1 VEIEAP
7 ARTSSGDCAAAAN
20 DAPLLYTAKQAAERL
35 GVDGRGRPIVSA
47 FWLERRAAA
56 RAIPCRYLGTGK
68 RRRLAFS
75 EADLRALVEQ
85 FRSDPADYG
94 RERRSGRP

>member
-1 VEIEAP
+1 VSAESA
-7 ARTSSGDCAAAAN
+7 GVQ
-20 DAPLLYTAKQAAERL
+20 LLYTAEQAAKRL

-75 EADLRALVEQ
+75 EADLHALVEQ
-85 FRSDPADYG
+85 FRSDPATHG
-94 RERRSGRP
+94 RQAK